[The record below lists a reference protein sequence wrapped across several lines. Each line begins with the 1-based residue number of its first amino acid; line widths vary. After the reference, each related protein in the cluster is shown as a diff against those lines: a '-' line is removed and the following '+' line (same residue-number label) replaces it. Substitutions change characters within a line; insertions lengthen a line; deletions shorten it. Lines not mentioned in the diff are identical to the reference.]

1 MSESPVPHEPPIY
14 RQIADALRD
23 RILSGD
29 LRDGDRLPGENALMA
44 EYTIA
49 RATARQ
55 ALAVLINEGL
65 AVPKRGSGVYVR
77 LFKPIRR
84 HGSRRL
90 AREQWGQGRSIWDAD
105 TRGRPFI
112 VMELLAGQDLG
123 DVPRGELRVTAPVD
137 FGVAVLAELSKE
149 FLETYPE
156 VSLTLELT
164 NRMVDLVG
172 EGFDAAL
179 RFGTL
184 ADSSLVARKLTSSK
198 LGFYASPEYL
208 ERAGTPTTLDDLERH
223 ELMVFRGLSANGVIQ
238 VHTPDGIVPY
248 KFEGR
253 LACNDF
259 AFLRRAVLASYGIA
273 LIPLLIIDE
282 RECGGRLVRVLPDH
296 HVPSGELHFVYPSA
310 RHLSANVRAFRDFLV
325 ERIAS

>member
-1 MSESPVPHEPPIY
+1 M
-14 RQIADALRD
+14 
-23 RILSGD
+23 
-29 LRDGDRLPGENALMA
+29 
-44 EYTIA
+44 
-49 RATARQ
+49 
-55 ALAVLINEGL
+55 
-65 AVPKRGSGVYVR
+65 
-77 LFKPIRR
+77 
-84 HGSRRL
+84 
-90 AREQWGQGRSIWDAD
+90 
-105 TRGRPFI
+105 
-112 VMELLAGQDLG
+112 
-123 DVPRGELRVTAPVD
+123 PRGELRVTAPVD

>member
-1 MSESPVPHEPPIY
+1 ARLGPM
-14 RQIADALRD
+14 
-23 RILSGD
+23 D
-29 LRDGDRLPGENALMA
+29 LDRLAALVWVVDLGSFTKAA
-44 EYTIA
+44 ERLGIPKSTVSRRIASLEDDLGIRLLHRSTRKVTPTEAGRALYA
-49 RATARQ
+49 RASRAIAELEDAIR
-55 ALAVLINEGL
+55 AVE
-65 AVPKRGSGVYVR
+65 
-77 LFKPIRR
+77 
-84 HGSRRL
+84 
-90 AREQWGQGRSIWDAD
+90 
-105 TRGRPFI
+105 
-112 VMELLAGQDLG
+112 DLG

-223 ELMVFRGLSANGVIQ
+223 ELMVF
-238 VHTPDGIVPY
+238 
-248 KFEGR
+248 
-253 LACNDF
+253 
-259 AFLRRAVLASYGIA
+259 
-273 LIPLLIIDE
+273 
-282 RECGGRLVRVLPDH
+282 
-296 HVPSGELHFVYPSA
+296 
-310 RHLSANVRAFRDFLV
+310 
-325 ERIAS
+325 

>member
-1 MSESPVPHEPPIY
+1 M
-14 RQIADALRD
+14 
-23 RILSGD
+23 D
-29 LRDGDRLPGENALMA
+29 LDRLAALVWVVDLGSFTKAA
-44 EYTIA
+44 ERLGIPKSTVSRRIASLEDDLGIRLLHRSTRKVTPTEAGRALYA
-49 RATARQ
+49 RASRAIAELEDAIR
-55 ALAVLINEGL
+55 AVE
-65 AVPKRGSGVYVR
+65 
-77 LFKPIRR
+77 
-84 HGSRRL
+84 
-90 AREQWGQGRSIWDAD
+90 
-105 TRGRPFI
+105 
-112 VMELLAGQDLG
+112 DLG

-238 VHTPDGIVPY
+238 VHTPDGIVAY